1 MSTIIN
7 TKLGSA
13 TLGSATLSRRSPR
26 LLEKEAIQKI
36 TAALD
41 AANIPGY
48 WVFDDA
54 LFQKRWEYE
63 QAQKSYEKSS
73 CSCDDCSYEEVEEL
87 KKYEDYLPYN
97 TFIKEE
103 VVPVTKAF
111 IDLAAEAFSNGRKE
125 MVIIYTVALMRFIH
139 GPGRVLLKYDNFRAT
154 TKAKC
159 SSFPKELMSIGM
171 ADSEFGERL
180 LDACWAVAE
189 LIAEYEDEDGYN
201 IFHSY

>member
-1 MSTIIN
+1 MSTI
-7 TKLGSA
+7 KQ
-13 TLGSATLSRRSPR
+13 SRRSPR

-36 TAALD
+36 TVALD
-41 AANIPGY
+41 ATNIPGY

-63 QAQKSYEKSS
+63 QLLKSNEARG
-73 CSCDDCSYEEVEEL
+73 DCCYYCEEVKADEL

-97 TFIKEE
+97 TFTKEE
-103 VVPVTKAF
+103 VVPAMKALMDIF
-111 IDLAAEAFSNGRKE
+111 AMSKYKE
-125 MVIIYTVALMRFIH
+125 QRMIYGVALMRFIH
-139 GPGRVLLKYDNFRAT
+139 GPGRVLLKNAGFRAVAQLQT
-154 TKAKC
+154 
-159 SSFPKELMSIGM
+159 SEFPQQAMSIGM